1 MEMSEKDKGGMIV
14 AGFEFVN
21 PKDAQTASAELEK
34 IQLLEEKM
42 DYKHYEKMIM
52 VYNKAI
58 VNNVF
63 VTPVGIRYLVKLQE
77 ELLEHYKGEQV
88 VLPIPVHSLNK
99 QSEKEMIPEQKSEME
114 REIPKI
120 TVNAGKTK
128 EIKKKYE
135 TARIMNVVLIG
146 LIIVLFVITL
156 TGENANIINY
166 RYALENKYA
175 QWDQELDARE
185 QAVTQKEAELLQQE
199 K

>member
-1 MEMSEKDKGGMIV
+1 MGMSEKDTESLIV

-42 DYKHYEKMIM
+42 DHKHYEKMIM

-63 VTPVGIRYLVKLQE
+63 ITPVGIRYLVKLQE
-77 ELLEHYKGEQV
+77 ELMEHYKGEQV
-88 VLPIPVHSLNK
+88 ILPIPVLSLNK
-99 QSEKEMIPEQKSEME
+99 QSEKEIVPEQNQEIEKN
-114 REIPKI
+114 IPKI

-135 TARIMNVVLIG
+135 MSRMLNIVLVVLI
-146 LIIVLFVITL
+146 LILFAITL

-185 QAVTQKEAELLQQE
+185 QAVTKKEAELLQQE